1 MDPWP
6 SLDPGDLRNQIS
18 ILQQTQSSDASGN
31 TVVMAPFATA
41 YAKID
46 PVRGTDVLKAG
57 QVTTQEFLVISMWYQ
72 PGILADMQV
81 QALNGLY
88 VIQGVEDLLEMDIVL
103 KLNCLA
109 IGRNDA

>member
-18 ILQQTQSSDASGN
+18 ILQQTQSSDAS
-31 TVVMAPFATA
+31 VMAPFATA